1 MSLGSGAVTLSTTP
15 TITVNSNT
23 LTLGGA
29 ISGSGL
35 GLTKAGDGTL
45 VLGGSSTYSGATTVS
60 AGTLEVTGNI
70 ESSNVGINFGATMS
84 GIGNAGGTVT
94 LNSGGILSPGLGGTG
109 TLKVNALIWNGAASA
124 TPTMDFTLSNSNN
137 SSTLANV
144 TNTFVKGSGVDYL
157 FNFED
162 KGFFSG
168 TSPTTYTLIDFGH
181 DSGFSVGNFT
191 YEISGAPSRATSCST
206 RTTCNFWLRYP
217 SRPRGPS
224 PRALPP
230 SASPFSAANYAARK
244 RPRVEPA

>member
-162 KGFFSG
+162 TGFFSG
-168 TSPTTYTLIDFGH
+168 TSPTTYTLIDFGSN
-181 DSGFSVGNFT
+181 SGFSVGNFT
-191 YEISGAPSRATSCST
+191 YENLRGTLAG
-206 RTTCNFWLRYP
+206 NFVLN
-217 SRPRGPS
+217 
-224 PRALPP
+224 
-230 SASPFSAANYAARK
+230 ANNLQFLVTV
-244 RPRVEPA
+244 PEPAAWPLAAGVAALGLALFRRQLQRRTQTA